1 MEVET
6 REERPTLKSV
16 TIRGVDG
23 GTYDEFSSV
32 VQMAG
37 LTMGEAVT
45 KMMADVM
52 RDFDEV
58 FPDLSAASL
67 KLMAKKDKIKVKHH
81 RKLSISKT
89 DLEEADRSVK
99 FQHIDEL
106 TFEED
111 VTKEVFNTYVR
122 GVEHCQNV
130 RVPSI
135 LPKLLIYSKIGF
147 TSNIEIYQ
155 VGSEQQ

>member
-37 LTMGEAVT
+37 LTMGEAIT
-45 KMMADVM
+45 KMMGDVM

-67 KLMAKKDKIKVKHH
+67 KLMAKKDRIKVQHH
-81 RKLSISKT
+81 RKMSISRA

-99 FQHIDEL
+99 FLHIDEL

-135 LPKLLIYSKIGF
+135 LPKLLIYSKISF

-155 VGSEQQ
+155 VGSELQ

>member
-1 MEVET
+1 MENDT

-16 TIRGVDG
+16 TIRGVNG
-23 GTYDEFSSV
+23 GTYDEFSQV
-32 VQMAG
+32 IQMAG
-37 LTMGEAVT
+37 LTMGEAIT
-45 KMMADVM
+45 KMMGDVM

-67 KLMAKKDKIKVKHH
+67 KLMAKKDRIRVQHYG
-81 RKLSISKT
+81 RMSISRR

-99 FQHIDEL
+99 FEHIDEL

-111 VTKEVFNTYVR
+111 VTTDVFTTYVR
-122 GVEHCQNV
+122 GVEHCQLV
-130 RVPSI
+130 RVPSV
-135 LPKLLIYSKIGF
+135 LPKLVIYSKI
-147 TSNIEIYQ
+147 THTTDVEIYP